1 MNNILEL
8 YEILH
13 KTKGRGT
20 KGVTLKLDFEKAYDK
35 VHWGF
40 LIKCMSS
47 RGFSDTWCRWVE
59 RVLKDGSVSVKLN
72 GTILPYFQS
81 HKGVRQGDPLSPLL
95 FNLAADFLTHMVL
108 KAQHNNL
115 ISSLID
121 NIIPRGIT
129 IYV

>member
-13 KTKGRGT
+13 KTKERET

-72 GTILPYFQS
+72 G
-81 HKGVRQGDPLSPLL
+81 
-95 FNLAADFLTHMVL
+95 
-108 KAQHNNL
+108 
-115 ISSLID
+115 
-121 NIIPRGIT
+121 II
-129 IYV
+129 